1 MLNKDN
7 KQDQDFRDEEIVF
20 PVSYVLKV
28 IVTQNMTPERHSQL
42 IEEILLRKKI
52 PYRFENTKLSK
63 EGTYLSFSIFIT
75 LINRLQMKELYSDLR
90 SLPWIK
96 LAL

>member
-52 PYRFENTKLSK
+52 PHRFENTKLSK

>member
-75 LINRLQMKELYSDLR
+75 LINRLQMKELYGDLR

>member
-7 KQDQDFRDEEIVF
+7 IQDQDFRDEEIVF
-20 PVSYVLKV
+20 PVSYVIKV
-28 IVTQNMTPERHSQL
+28 IVTKNMTPERHSQL

-75 LINRLQMKELYSDLR
+75 LINRLQMKELYGDLR

>member
-1 MLNKDN
+1 MINEDSI
-7 KQDQDFRDEEIVF
+7 QDQGFRDEEIVF

-28 IVTQNMTPERHSQL
+28 IVTRNITPERHTEL

-52 PYRFENTKLSK
+52 PYRFEDTKQSK

-75 LINRLQMKELYSDLR
+75 LINKLQMKELYNDLR

>member
-7 KQDQDFRDEEIVF
+7 IQDQDFRDEEIVF

-75 LINRLQMKELYSDLR
+75 LINRLQMKELYGDLR

>member
-7 KQDQDFRDEEIVF
+7 IQDQDFRDEEIVF